1 MFFCLYYSFNQN
13 TILEN
18 ADLLLALILEL
29 GRTLACVLESF
40 IKSSFV
46 PEVVSDTVLSF
57 AVLLDTPLCV
67 LAISHQEVVF
77 KTIFDDFGGGV
88 DVEDVQ

>member
-13 TILEN
+13 TVLKN
-18 ADLLLALILEL
+18 AGLFLALILEV

-40 IKSSFV
+40 V
-46 PEVVSDTVLSF
+46 PEVLSDTILSF

-67 LAISHQEVVF
+67 LAIGHQEVVF
-77 KTIFDDFGGGV
+77 KTIFDDCGGGV
-88 DVEDVQ
+88 NVEDVQ

>member
-13 TILEN
+13 TVLEN
-18 ADLLLALILEL
+18 AGLFLALILEV

-40 IKSSFV
+40 IKTSFV
-46 PEVVSDTVLSF
+46 PEVLSDTILSF

-67 LAISHQEVVF
+67 LAIGHQEVVF
-77 KTIFDDFGGGV
+77 KTIFNDCGGGV
-88 DVEDVQ
+88 NVEDVQ